1 MPPSTPFRWRGRAIA
16 WSLPLALA
24 AAIGL
29 ARWIKASDH
38 KDSALLAA
46 DHAADIADVYTFRSP
61 VNPDN
66 VVLVMTVSGFI
77 PPSEAG
83 TTSFDPNVLYQWK
96 IDNNGDAVEDLVI
109 QAYATGSGRHQV
121 MHFVGPAEPDVTG
134 ATTRLIKGPKA
145 ASVRVSRGETP
156 IVASHHGMTVFAGVR
171 DDPFFFDLTQFKKII
186 AGEATSFRNPG
197 VDSFAGT
204 DVLALV
210 VELPGARLRG
220 TKLGV
225 WGSTSRQ
232 QF

>member
-1 MPPSTPFRWRGRAIA
+1 MPPSTPLRKRGRAIA
-16 WSLPLALA
+16 WSLPLAVA

-46 DHAADIADVYTFRSP
+46 DHAADMADVYTFRSP

-204 DVLALV
+204 NVLALV
-210 VELPGARLRG
+210 VELPGARLGG

-225 WGSTSRQ
+225 WGTTSRQ